1 MKLEDILLKE
11 ISQTKRNLSS
21 LLNVGSEN
29 KTKTETKLVESR
41 EQIGSCRGKG
51 VGGRRDT

>member
-11 ISQTKRNLSS
+11 ISQTKRNVSS
-21 LLNVGSEN
+21 LLNVESEN

-41 EQIGSCRGKG
+41 EQIGSCQGKG
-51 VGGRRDT
+51 VGGRKDT